1 MLACNSSRLHKKTA
15 RIFHWANNVEN
26 GTPQTGAYKLLHEFR
41 IELKPEKKGINGV
54 PRSVVSRSRSFA
66 NSTSIFPQEPL
77 SNTMYV
83 IAVATIQPSH
93 LIISFVFLLSMT
105 IKHLHM
111 WSRKHS
117 FYAMCGIII
126 KTTEKNYIIVQW
138 SLSKN
143 LGFKMKISGGK
154 KKEVKGET
162 HLTNA
167 APPVV
172 TGGG

>member
-1 MLACNSSRLHKKTA
+1 
-15 RIFHWANNVEN
+15 
-26 GTPQTGAYKLLHEFR
+26 
-41 IELKPEKKGINGV
+41 
-54 PRSVVSRSRSFA
+54 
-66 NSTSIFPQEPL
+66 
-77 SNTMYV
+77 
-83 IAVATIQPSH
+83 
-93 LIISFVFLLSMT
+93 
-105 IKHLHM
+105 M

-143 LGFKMKISGGK
+143 LGFKMKFSGGK
-154 KKEVKGET
+154 KKEVEKRET

>member
-1 MLACNSSRLHKKTA
+1 
-15 RIFHWANNVEN
+15 
-26 GTPQTGAYKLLHEFR
+26 
-41 IELKPEKKGINGV
+41 
-54 PRSVVSRSRSFA
+54 
-66 NSTSIFPQEPL
+66 
-77 SNTMYV
+77 
-83 IAVATIQPSH
+83 
-93 LIISFVFLLSMT
+93 
-105 IKHLHM
+105 
-111 WSRKHS
+111 
-117 FYAMCGIII
+117 MCGIII

>member
-1 MLACNSSRLHKKTA
+1 
-15 RIFHWANNVEN
+15 
-26 GTPQTGAYKLLHEFR
+26 
-41 IELKPEKKGINGV
+41 
-54 PRSVVSRSRSFA
+54 
-66 NSTSIFPQEPL
+66 
-77 SNTMYV
+77 
-83 IAVATIQPSH
+83 
-93 LIISFVFLLSMT
+93 
-105 IKHLHM
+105 M